1 MDSIYAFFSVWNKEK
16 EKNVT
21 GYFQIEMDE
30 IFANTKSILVVWVDD
45 TDPKYLPAFQ
55 DILQS
60 KAKQAQIAFENVQ
73 MLFECKFIWL
83 ISTTKIISSNF

>member
-1 MDSIYAFFSVWNKEK
+1 
-16 EKNVT
+16 
-21 GYFQIEMDE
+21 MDE
-30 IFANTKSILVVWVDD
+30 IFANTKSILVIWVDD

-73 MLFECKFIWL
+73 MLFECKFI
-83 ISTTKIISSNF
+83 